1 MKFLRRLG
9 RKVKKGIKKLMGSK
23 LGRIVGMIGLS
34 MAMGAVA
41 KNLIGKFGAKAAGE
55 ATATAAAEAT
65 AAGATEAATAGAT
78 EAAGAAIEEIAVTA
92 TKRGAGD
99 AVSAGAGQLAT
110 GGETAGGVGQVIE
123 DVANAGSNSEA
134 ATTAINHIEAQT
146 MSSNGM
152 INPDAVNVSSSI
164 TESVDAVNNTFF
176 DPNYQPSLSNEN
188 LLSQDLPSFQEMRE
202 QGTLTAD
209 ASGATS
215 ITQSEAPSLLEP
227 VEVTAE
233 FRRPPGMSDADFE
246 KHLAAGREANF
257 LTSASLG
264 EKIKYRA
271 GQFGSNV
278 KSNWDSPA
286 EIVAGTTQGLL
297 TGAAMNMIMGEEDP
311 TRAGV
316 VMPQPIQEAP
326 IASNITPLAA
336 SYRPEDL
343 MTKMK
348 QINNPQTGLVFG
360 TGSRAFM
367 TGLMNPN
374 AVVFQTVGLPT
385 AQYNK
390 EIQKTWN

>member
-233 FRRPPGMSDADFE
+233 FRRPPGMSDEDFA

-257 LTSASLG
+257 LSSASLG

-348 QINNPQTGLVFG
+348 QINNPQNGLVFG

-374 AVVFQTVGLPT
+374 PVVFQTVGLPRVV
-385 AQYNK
+385 
-390 EIQKTWN
+390 

>member
-9 RKVKKGIKKLMGSK
+9 RKIKKGIKKLMGSK

-110 GGETAGGVGQVIE
+110 TGETVGGVEQVIE
-123 DVANAGSNSEA
+123 NVANAGSNSEA

-152 INPDAVNVSSSI
+152 VNPDAVNVSSSI

-176 DPNYQPSLSNEN
+176 DPNYQPSMASDN
-188 LLSQDLPSFQEMRE
+188 LFAKPPTE
-202 QGTLTAD
+202 GTMGYQPGSYETF
-209 ASGATS
+209 SSTGGAAT
-215 ITQSEAPSLLEP
+215 TTTPQTTSLLEP
-227 VEVTAE
+227 PQMITPDKTLTESLAEGNIPLAEGGGYIERRSAGEVL
-233 FRRPPGMSDADFE
+233 RD
-246 KHLAAGREANF
+246 
-257 LTSASLG
+257 
-264 EKIKYRA
+264 
-271 GQFGSNV
+271 FGSNV
-278 KSNWDSPA
+278 YAEMDSPA
-286 EIVAGTTQGLL
+286 KIAGGIIQGVG
-297 TGAAMNMIMGEEDP
+297 TGVAMNMIMGEEEYTTP
-311 TRAGV
+311 GV
-316 VMPQPIQEAP
+316 VMPQPIQEGSIDA
-326 IASNITPLAA
+326 NIRPLATG
-336 SYRPEDL
+336 YRPEDV

-348 QINNPQTGLVFG
+348 QINNPQNGLVFG
-360 TGSRAFM
+360 TGSRTFM
-367 TGLMNPN
+367 TGLVNPN
-374 AVVFQTVGLPT
+374 ALGFPSTTIGLPRVYTPT
-385 AQYNK
+385 ATYG
-390 EIQKTWN
+390 

>member
-9 RKVKKGIKKLMGSK
+9 RKIKKGIKKLMGSK

-55 ATATAAAEAT
+55 ATATAAA
-65 AAGATEAATAGAT
+65 GATEAATAGAT

-99 AVSAGAGQLAT
+99 AVSAGAGQLANT
-110 GGETAGGVGQVIE
+110 GQTAGGVEQVIE
-123 DVANAGSNSEA
+123 NVANAGSNSEA
-134 ATTAINHIEAQT
+134 ATTAINHIEAET
-146 MSSNGM
+146 MASNGM

-176 DPNYQPSLSNEN
+176 DPNRTVDLYDPVQGRIEAGVDPKTLSSKLDSTGAYTGTATSETAIGQRSL
-188 LLSQDLPSFQEMRE
+188 LDPPQMITPDK
-202 QGTLTAD
+202 TLT
-209 ASGATS
+209 
-215 ITQSEAPSLLEP
+215 ESLAEGNIPLAEGGGYIERRSAG
-227 VEVTAE
+227 EVL
-233 FRRPPGMSDADFE
+233 RD
-246 KHLAAGREANF
+246 
-257 LTSASLG
+257 
-264 EKIKYRA
+264 
-271 GQFGSNV
+271 FGSNIV
-278 KSNWDSPA
+278 SKFDSPSKVLEGAA
-286 EIVAGTTQGLL
+286 EGVL
-297 TGAAMNMIMGEEDP
+297 TGVAMDMIRGEPDFTTP
-311 TRAGV
+311 GV

-326 IASNITPLAA
+326 IDANIRSLPTG
-336 SYRPEDL
+336 YRVEDL

-348 QINNPQTGLVFG
+348 QINNPQNGLVFG

-385 AQYNK
+385 A
-390 EIQKTWN
+390 

>member
-41 KNLIGKFGAKAAGE
+41 KNLIGKIGAKAAGD
-55 ATATAAAEAT
+55 ATAPAAAEAT

-202 QGTLTAD
+202 QGTLTAY
-209 ASGATS
+209 ASVATA
-215 ITQSEAPSLLEP
+215 ITPSEAPSLLEP

-233 FRRPPGMSDADFE
+233 FRRHPGMSDADFE

-297 TGAAMNMIMGEEDP
+297 TGAAMNMIVGEEEYTTP
-311 TRAGV
+311 GT

-348 QINNPQTGLVFG
+348 QINNPQNGLVFG

-385 AQYNK
+385 A
-390 EIQKTWN
+390 

>member
-134 ATTAINHIEAQT
+134 ATTAITHIEAQT

-233 FRRPPGMSDADFE
+233 FRRPPGMSDEDFA

-257 LTSASLG
+257 LSSASLG

-348 QINNPQTGLVFG
+348 QINNPQNGLVFG

-385 AQYNK
+385 A
-390 EIQKTWN
+390 

>member
-99 AVSAGAGQLAT
+99 AVSAGAGQLSTT
-110 GGETAGGVGQVIE
+110 GQTAGGVEQVIE
-123 DVANAGSNSEA
+123 NVANAGSNSEA
-134 ATTAINHIEAQT
+134 ATTALNHIEAET

-176 DPNYQPSLSNEN
+176 DPNRTVDLYDPVQGRIEAGVDPKTLSSKLDSTGAYTGTATSETAIGQRSL
-188 LLSQDLPSFQEMRE
+188 LDPPQMITPDK
-202 QGTLTAD
+202 TLT
-209 ASGATS
+209 
-215 ITQSEAPSLLEP
+215 ESL
-227 VEVTAE
+227 AE
-233 FRRPPGMSDADFE
+233 GNIPLAEGGGYIERRS
-246 KHLAAGREANF
+246 AGEF
-257 LTSASLG
+257 L
-264 EKIKYRA
+264 RD
-271 GQFGSNV
+271 FGSNIV
-278 KSNWDSPA
+278 SKFDSPKEFLQETA
-286 EIVAGTTQGLL
+286 KGVVTGVAMDMIRGEPDFTT
-297 TGAAMNMIMGEEDP
+297 P
-311 TRAGV
+311 GV
-316 VMPQPIQEAP
+316 VMPQAIQEGSIDA
-326 IASNITPLAA
+326 NIRPLPTG
-336 SYRPEDL
+336 YRPEDV

-348 QINNPQTGLVFG
+348 QINDPRQGLVFG
-360 TGSRAFM
+360 TGSRTFM
-367 TGLMNPN
+367 TGLVNPN
-374 AVVFQTVGLPT
+374 ALNFPSTTIGLPKVYTPT
-385 AQYNK
+385 ATYG
-390 EIQKTWN
+390 

>member
-233 FRRPPGMSDADFE
+233 FRRPPGMSDEDFA

-348 QINNPQTGLVFG
+348 QINNPQNGLVFG

-385 AQYNK
+385 A
-390 EIQKTWN
+390 

>member
-41 KNLIGKFGAKAAGE
+41 KNLIDKFGAKAAGE

-99 AVSAGAGQLAT
+99 AVGAGAGQLAT

-233 FRRPPGMSDADFE
+233 FRRPPGMSDEDFA

-326 IASNITPLAA
+326 IASNITPLAP
-336 SYRPEDL
+336 SYQPEDV
-343 MTKMK
+343 MTKIQNLNDPRK
-348 QINNPQTGLVFG
+348 GLTFG
-360 TGSRAFM
+360 TGSTAFM
-367 TGLMNPN
+367 TGLVNPN
-374 AVVFQTVGLPT
+374 ALGFPSTTIGLPRVV
-385 AQYNK
+385 
-390 EIQKTWN
+390 

>member
-257 LTSASLG
+257 LTSAILG

-348 QINNPQTGLVFG
+348 QINNPQNGLVFG

-385 AQYNK
+385 A
-390 EIQKTWN
+390 

>member
-233 FRRPPGMSDADFE
+233 FRRPPGMSDEDFA

-348 QINNPQTGLVFG
+348 QINNPQNGLVFG

-367 TGLMNPN
+367 SGLMNPN

-385 AQYNK
+385 A
-390 EIQKTWN
+390 

>member
-257 LTSASLG
+257 LSSASLG

-348 QINNPQTGLVFG
+348 QINNPQNGLVFG

-385 AQYNK
+385 A
-390 EIQKTWN
+390 

>member
-233 FRRPPGMSDADFE
+233 FRRPPGMSDEDFA

-257 LTSASLG
+257 LSSASLG

-348 QINNPQTGLVFG
+348 QINNPQNGLVFG

-385 AQYNK
+385 A
-390 EIQKTWN
+390 